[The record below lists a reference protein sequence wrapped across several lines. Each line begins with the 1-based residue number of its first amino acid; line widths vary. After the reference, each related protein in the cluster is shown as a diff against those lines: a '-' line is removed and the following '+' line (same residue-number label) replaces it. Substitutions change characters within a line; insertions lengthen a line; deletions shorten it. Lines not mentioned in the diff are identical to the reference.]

1 MRRKFAGR
9 ALVAG
14 GLIGVLGSLA
24 AAIERFPPPD
34 FTDHQLP
41 TTTTPAPPG
50 WNWQII
56 DIALLIIAL
65 GLGSWLAVGRRSRR
79 GILALSIFAL
89 IYFGF
94 VRAGCICA
102 IGSIQNV
109 ALGLF
114 DSSYIVPLAAIGF
127 FIAPILFTLLFG
139 RTFCAAVCPHGALQ
153 DLVLLRSVPVPR
165 WLDSALSL
173 FAHVYLAL
181 AVLVAVTGAGFLICR
196 YDPFVGIFRLAGN
209 FDLLLLGGLFVG
221 VSLFVAR
228 PYCRWVC
235 PLGAIFRVISP
246 ISRWHVNIYPDRC
259 INCHLCAEACP
270 VNAIDAPQDH
280 QPGGAPPARRRWALV
295 GALVAVPLLII
306 GLGWAVSRAGDTLA
320 ELHPTIQLANRIAAE
335 RTGQVDGRT
344 DASEAFH
351 QAGRNPQTLYQQARA
366 VRGSFGIGTW
376 FVGGWIGLILGG
388 RMVGGV
394 FGRRS
399 ADSYEIDASSCVVCG
414 RCFEYC
420 PRDPSCHHQVTG
432 LIAEQRQPPGRSAL
446 AQLTAHDDSPAPRAT
461 RPEQAEAEA

>member
-1 MRRKFAGR
+1 M
-9 ALVAG
+9 
-14 GLIGVLGSLA
+14 LGSLA

-34 FTDHQLP
+34 FSDHQLP
-41 TTTTPAPPG
+41 ATTTPAPSA
-50 WNWQII
+50 WSWQVI
-56 DIALLIIAL
+56 DIAVLVIAL

-79 GILALSIFAL
+79 GILVLSILAL
-89 IYFGF
+89 VYFGF
-94 VRAGCICA
+94 FRAGCICA

-127 FIAPILFTLLFG
+127 FLAPVIFTLLFG

-153 DLVLLRSVPVPR
+153 DLVLLRSVNVPR
-165 WLDSALSL
+165 PLDSALSL

-221 VSLFVAR
+221 VSLFIAR

-270 VNAIDAPQDH
+270 VNAIDASAGDDPA
-280 QPGGAPPARRRWALV
+280 GGAAAPRRRAMIGTL
-295 GALVAVPLLII
+295 AAVPLVII
-306 GLGWAVSRAGDTLA
+306 GLGWAVSLASDGLA

-335 RTGQVDGRT
+335 QTGQVEGRT

-351 QAGRNPQTLYQQARA
+351 QAGRDPQALYQQARA
-366 VRGSFGIGTW
+366 VRGSFAVGTW
-376 FVGGWIGLILGG
+376 FVGGWIGLILAG
-388 RMVGGV
+388 RMIRGV
-394 FGRRS
+394 FGRQS
-399 ADSYEIDASSCVVCG
+399 HDSYRIDASSCVVCG

-420 PRDPSCHHQVTG
+420 PRDPSCQHQVTG
-432 LIAEQRQPPGRSAL
+432 LIAEQRQAPGRSAL
-446 AQLTAHDDSPAPRAT
+446 AQLTDHGQPASADQSDE
-461 RPEQAEAEA
+461 PEKAGAGA